1 MNPFGLFVQM
11 PIQFSSPIGA
21 ASWAVL
27 AGVPVGII
35 ALYFLKLRRRPV
47 QVPSTLLWRRSIEDL
62 HVNSL
67 FQRLRRN
74 LLLFLQLLA
83 VLLAMLAL
91 AGPRMKGMIGTGQR
105 YVIAID
111 ESASMTATDTS
122 PTRFDKAKEE
132 AKKVIS
138 EMQSN
143 DLAMIIAFSDR
154 ARVVSNYSG
163 NRHLLTQ
170 RIDAM
175 KLPTQGTT
183 SLRDALQVAAGL
195 ANPSKQ
201 VGDGVV
207 ATAVNP
213 PRLYLY
219 TDGGFADVEGFSLGN
234 LEPEV
239 VVIGPPPPPL
249 EPAVGPEPP
258 KRPKDT
264 SDNVAI
270 LALQAS
276 RNDEKP
282 DRFQVFGRVHNFRD
296 EPVATEAKLYRH
308 DPSKPGGAGTLL
320 DAVALKLEPYGDQSF
335 MFDRED
341 GGGAATELEVRIDVK
356 DAFPL
361 DNKAFTVYG
370 NPRKAQI
377 LLVTAGD
384 RYLIDTLKTTAA
396 ETLVDLSQTTP
407 EGYKGDPYRRDV
419 AAGRYDLVIF
429 DGVAPET
436 NPEANTL
443 YFGAFPPGKNFEGAK
458 TVESPLILDW
468 DIAHPL
474 LQYIRDLRLIVI
486 SNAQI
491 IEPPPGA
498 TAIIHSSAGSLGL
511 VVPRSGYTDA
521 VIAFSIMK
529 GKDFNTNWPVHYSFP
544 LFLFN
549 ALRVLGNAKESAGN
563 EIHQPGQPVVLRA
576 ESLTDR
582 VEVTSPKG
590 AKAILK
596 RTPQG
601 TFVYNDGVDTGL
613 YHVKWGKDG
622 ASTFAVNLFDERESN
637 LATRGLAPRGVTGA
651 QAEQF
656 QIKIGYTPVK
666 GNRRMTQAIK
676 DWWKPI
682 AVVVLSVILIE
693 WYIYN
698 RRVYI

>member
-1 MNPFGLFVQM
+1 MNPFGLFA
-11 PIQFSSPIGA
+11 QFSPVQFSTPLSA
-21 ASWAVL
+21 AAWAVL

-47 QVPSTLLWRRSIEDL
+47 QVPSTLLWRRSVEDL

-91 AGPRMKGMIGTGQR
+91 AGPRMKGVISTGQR

-111 ESASMTATDTS
+111 ESASMSASDIAPS
-122 PTRFDKAKEE
+122 RFEKAKAE
-132 AKKVIS
+132 AKKIIS

-143 DLAMIIAFSDR
+143 DLAMIIGFSDR

-163 NRHLLTQ
+163 NRHLLAQ

-175 KLPTQGTT
+175 QPTEGTT

-207 ATAVNP
+207 ATAVTP
-213 PRLYLY
+213 PRLYVF
-219 TDGGFADVEGFSLGN
+219 TDGGFPDVEGFSIGN

-239 VVIGPPPPPL
+239 VVIGPPPPPW
-249 EPAVGPEPP
+249 EQPTGPDPP
-258 KRPKDT
+258 KRPKDP

-276 RNDEKP
+276 RNEEKP
-282 DRFQVFGRVHNFRD
+282 ERFQIFGRVHNFRD
-296 EPVATEAKLYRH
+296 EPVATEAKLYLH
-308 DPSKPGGAGTLL
+308 DPKKPKDPGTLL
-320 DAVALKLEPYGDQSF
+320 DAVALKIDPRGDQSF

-341 GGGAATELEVRIDVK
+341 SGSTAELEVRIDVK
-356 DAFPL
+356 DSLPI
-361 DNKAFTVYG
+361 DNRAFTVYG
-370 NPRKAQI
+370 NPRKAQV
-377 LLVTAGD
+377 LLVTNGD

-396 ETLVDLSQTTP
+396 ETLLDLAQTTP
-407 EGYKGDPYRRDV
+407 EGFKGDPYRRDV

-429 DGVAPET
+429 DGVQPET

-443 YFGAFPPGKNFEGAK
+443 YFGAFPPGKLYEGVK
-458 TVESPLILDW
+458 TVEAPVILDW

-486 SNAQI
+486 LSAQI
-491 IEPPPGA
+491 VEPPPGA
-498 TAIIHSSAGSLGL
+498 TAIIHSDQGPVGL
-511 VVPRSGYTDA
+511 VVSRSGYTDA
-521 VIAFSIMK
+521 IVTFPLLK
-529 GKDFNTNWPVHYSFP
+529 GANFNTTWPVHYSFP
-544 LFLFN
+544 LFLYN
-549 ALRVLGNAKESAGN
+549 SLRVLGNAKESAGN
-563 EIHQPGQPVVLRA
+563 EIHQPGQPVVIRA
-576 ESLTDR
+576 ESLTDQ
-582 VEVTSPKG
+582 VEVTAPNGSRTK
-590 AKAILK
+590 LK

-601 TFVYNDGVDTGL
+601 TFVYNDGNETGL
-613 YHVKWGKDG
+613 YRVTWGKDG
-622 ASTFAVNLFDERESN
+622 ATSFAINLFDERESDI
-637 LATRGLAPRGVTGA
+637 ATRGLPPAGIGPN
-651 QAEQF
+651 QAEQY

-666 GNRRMTQAIK
+666 GTRRTTSAIK

-682 AVVVLSVILIE
+682 VLVVLAVVLVE